1 MGMKT
6 DWTAYTDL
14 GDMWIKLDYYHRHQA
29 PGTTCSTEWTGARHV
44 QGYGMMGGIRKSD
57 GKRIMTVVH
66 RIAARLKLGRGLGPD
81 ENVMRT
87 CSNPVCLDPGHIVVG
102 NLTLRND
109 IMYANCRGNET
120 GRGPSTG
127 LKQYNRRY
135 KYSEEEIAW
144 VRTANTRDIAHRYG
158 ITRAAAGR
166 KRHLFQNGY
175 KWLPFTK
182 EPK

>member
-1 MGMKT
+1 MGQRT
-6 DWTAYTDL
+6 DWTKYIDL
-14 GDMWIKLDYYHRHQA
+14 GDIWVNLEYYWRHQA
-29 PGTTCSTEWTGARHV
+29 AGARCATEWTGARHR
-44 QGYGMMGGIRKSD
+44 QGYGMIGAIRKSD

-66 RIAARLKLGRGLGPD
+66 RVAARLKLGRGLVTG
-81 ENVMRT
+81 ENVIRT
-87 CSNPVCLDPGHIVVG
+87 CSNPLCLDPNHIITG
-102 NLTLRND
+102 ALRLRNE
-109 IMYANCRGNET
+109 IMYRNGRGNHH

-127 LKQYNRRY
+127 LKQFNRKYR
-135 KYSEEEIAW
+135 YSEEEINWIRHA
-144 VRTANTRDIAHRYG
+144 TTPEIAHRYG